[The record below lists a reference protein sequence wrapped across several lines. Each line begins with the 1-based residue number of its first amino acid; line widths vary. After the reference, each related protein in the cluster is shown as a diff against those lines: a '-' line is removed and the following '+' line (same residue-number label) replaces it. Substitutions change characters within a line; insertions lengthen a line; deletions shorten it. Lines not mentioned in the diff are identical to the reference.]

1 MDPERTSSEMTFS
14 VVGSSAPV
22 LAPRVG
28 QLAIAGRKTFST
40 PHYIPLTSRGTVS
53 HIAHD
58 MLRKETAINSLYVG
72 LEDCAY
78 QITPDTSATCVL
90 RIS

>member
-1 MDPERTSSEMTFS
+1 MRTPSEMTFI
-14 VVGSSAPV
+14 VLGSPAPV
-22 LAPRVG
+22 RAARVG
-28 QLAIAGRKTFST
+28 KLAIAGRKTLST
-40 PHYIPLTSRGTVS
+40 PHYIPLTSRGTVP

-78 QITPDTSATCVL
+78 
-90 RIS
+90 

>member
-1 MDPERTSSEMTFS
+1 MCTPNEMTFS
-14 VVGSSAPV
+14 VLNSSAPV

-28 QLAIAGRKTFST
+28 KLAIAGRKPLST
-40 PHYIPLTSRGTVS
+40 PQYTPLTSRGTVP

-58 MLRKETAINSLYVG
+58 MLRKETAINSLYIG

-78 QITPDTSATCVL
+78 
-90 RIS
+90 